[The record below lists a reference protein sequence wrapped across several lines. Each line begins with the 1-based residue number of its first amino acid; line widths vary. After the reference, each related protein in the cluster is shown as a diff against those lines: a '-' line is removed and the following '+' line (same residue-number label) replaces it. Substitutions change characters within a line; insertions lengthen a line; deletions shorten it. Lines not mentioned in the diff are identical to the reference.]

1 MITRRRLLTGAA
13 ALASAPAWALGE
25 SSDVDVAEIQLSS
38 GTLSRPEAWK
48 RLLFEVIQT
57 TSVEA
62 VPRAVQV
69 APEDPALF
77 KHPFAVLV
85 GEGALPPLSEA
96 ARAQLVRYLSYGG
109 FLFIDDASGSRDSA
123 FDTSVRSM
131 LRSLFPT
138 RPLTTLS
145 ADHSVYRSFF
155 LLRQPVGRVAN
166 FRILEGV
173 AQGSTHAVIYGR
185 DDLSGALDR
194 RADGREANGCVP
206 DGELQRR
213 EAVKL
218 AVNLVLYALTSNYK
232 QDSAHVKELLLEGR
246 IE

>member
-1 MITRRRLLTGAA
+1 MISRRRLLAAGA
-13 ALASAPAWALGE
+13 ALAATPASALGD
-25 SSDVDVAEIQLSS
+25 SSEVDVAEIQLSS

-69 APEDPALF
+69 APDDPALF

-85 GEGALPPLSEA
+85 GDGPLPPLSEG
-96 ARAQLVRYLSYGG
+96 AREQLVRYLSYGG
-109 FLFIDDASGSRDSA
+109 FLLVDDATGSRESG
-123 FDTSVRSM
+123 FDPSVRTL

-138 RPLTTLS
+138 RPLTPLS
-145 ADHSVYRSFF
+145 ADHSVFRSFF
-155 LLRQPVGRVAN
+155 LLKEPVGRVAN

-173 AQGSTHAVIYGR
+173 AQGSTHPVIYCR

-194 RADGREANGCVP
+194 RADGRDAAACVP
-206 DGELQRR
+206 DGEAQRR

-232 QDSAHVKELLLEGR
+232 QDAAHVKELLLEGR